1 VNRKTNLA
9 LLIIAVALVVSA
21 YPAFILGYTWSY
33 VACADLP
40 GGRDGPLDAYR
51 HTLASA
57 AVAFTLGPRVVE
69 WTTWAAERSDNPGNL
84 MDRHNNQIGAVIG
97 SNAHRFSDI
106 EPTVRAQVLHGTVNA
121 TDRLQ
126 VTWLPPER
134 WRRAWLW

>member
-1 VNRKTNLA
+1 MNRRTSFA
-9 LLIIAVALVVSA
+9 LRIIAVTLVVLA

-33 VACADLP
+33 VARADLP
-40 GGRDGPLDAYR
+40 GGRAGPLDAYR

-57 AVAFTLGPRVVE
+57 AVAFTLSPRVVE
-69 WTTWAAERSDNPGNL
+69 WTTWAMERSDSAENL

-97 SNAHRFSDI
+97 SNARRLSDI
-106 EPTVRAQVLHGTVNA
+106 EPTVHSQVLHGTVNA

-126 VTWLPPER
+126 VTWLPPQR